1 MHEAGSVAAR
11 QAERRAQGR
20 LGTGVQRLR
29 RCAFLGNQSHCF
41 AERSHG
47 SDLGGHGVYIADHMG
62 KVLPNGFV
70 HPGVVVAATM
80 YANHVYNGVGGDKF

>member
-1 MHEAGSVAAR
+1 
-11 QAERRAQGR
+11 
-20 LGTGVQRLR
+20 
-29 RCAFLGNQSHCF
+29 
-41 AERSHG
+41 
-47 SDLGGHGVYIADHMG
+47 MG